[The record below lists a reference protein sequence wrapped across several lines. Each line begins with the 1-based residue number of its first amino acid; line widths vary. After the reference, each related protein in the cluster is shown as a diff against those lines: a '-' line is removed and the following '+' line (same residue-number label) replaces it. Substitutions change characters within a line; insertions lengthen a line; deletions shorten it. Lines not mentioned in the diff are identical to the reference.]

1 MNRGYKLKYEFD
13 INFIND
19 IENNLEID
27 GFMFKPKILISEDDF
42 RNEGFSMKNCMSNQF
57 IHGLFSI
64 YVSLQKGRKR
74 INLQFRKG
82 NVIQSF
88 GKANTTVPDE
98 FQVAIE
104 ILNEKFKKYTHLTW
118 TKTKYDIISN

>member
-1 MNRGYKLKYEFD
+1 
-13 INFIND
+13 
-19 IENNLEID
+19 
-27 GFMFKPKILISEDDF
+27 
-42 RNEGFSMKNCMSNQF
+42 MKNCMANQF

-82 NVIQSF
+82 NIIQSF
-88 GKANTTVPDE
+88 GKANTLVPDE
-98 FQVAIE
+98 FQEAID